1 MSPNDQITI
10 ICGDFNVEVGKR
22 SPDDTCVGSHTT
34 DRVDRM
40 ELGEQ
45 LVDFCERH
53 GLFLCNT
60 AFEQSNRAKTTHIST
75 TKNNEQLH
83 RTIGRSITFYAPG
96 S

>member
-1 MSPNDQITI
+1 MSPNDQITL
-10 ICGDFNVEVGKR
+10 ICGDFNAEVGKR

-60 AFEQSNRAKTTHIST
+60 YYRQLLAIGGLRMETSNAAVVIFTACCDET
-75 TKNNEQLH
+75 
-83 RTIGRSITFYAPG
+83 
-96 S
+96 